1 MRREWVPDMDW
12 FEIHYTDKKTFI
24 EYSTDIQAESAEDA
38 KRIFENEHDTRF
50 EVWAIWSK

>member
-1 MRREWVPDMDW
+1 MRREWIPDMDW

-38 KRIFENEHDTRF
+38 KRIFENEHNARF